1 MAKNKTA
8 DLVIIGNGVAGNS
21 AALSARQTSPDMSIC
36 MIGCEEHPE
45 YSPGILPNYLAGSVD
60 RDQVFIRTVEDYQAN
75 NIQLY
80 LGQLVIDIDPDKA
93 VVYTDS
99 TRIKY
104 QQLILATGSQAII
117 PPVPGSSLP
126 GNFVLKTLLDTDQI
140 IQYSA
145 RSAVVI
151 GSGAIGIEAALA
163 LKNRGCEQV
172 SLIER
177 EKWVLPKSLDED
189 TAHRVEQM
197 LEQEGIQVYTS
208 ESVESVQGKKQVQ
221 GVLTDQREIPCQIIV
236 WATGVRPSVSLAT
249 SMGIALGE
257 TGGIK
262 VDPYMCTSLPQVY
275 ACGDCVE
282 STDLFSG
289 QQVLNLLWDAAYR
302 QGKIAGTNSAG
313 GRLQY
318 PGSFGVLL
326 TYVGKSPVL
335 SIGLTAAD
343 LENQDYEVWERT
355 GHHSYGRL
363 LVKQDRL
370 LGVQMLGS
378 LEGAGWILSQLHTR
392 EQLSIGT
399 TQNPNLAKMLGSQAM
414 LKGFLQNFTRQ
425 NH

>member
-21 AALSARQTSPDMSIC
+21 AALSARQTRPDMSIC
-36 MIGCEEHPE
+36 ILGCEEHPE
-45 YSPGILPNYLAGSVD
+45 YSPGILPNYLAGSVE
-60 RDQVFIRTVEDYQAN
+60 REQVFIRTKEDYQAN
-75 NIQLY
+75 KIQLY
-80 LGQLVIDIDPDKA
+80 LGQLVEAIDPDKA

-104 QQLILATGSQAII
+104 SQLILATGSQAII
-117 PPVPGSSLP
+117 PPVSGSSLP
-126 GNFVLKTLLDTDQI
+126 GNFVLKTLFDTDQI
-140 IQYSA
+140 IQYPA
-145 RSAVVI
+145 QSAVVI
-151 GSGAIGIEAALA
+151 GSGAIGLEAALA
-163 LKNRGCEQV
+163 LKKRGYEEV
-172 SLIER
+172 SLIEK

-189 TAHRVEQM
+189 TARMVEHM
-197 LEQEGIQVYTS
+197 LEQEGVQVYTA
-208 ESVESVQGKKQVQ
+208 ETVESVQGKEKVQ
-221 GVLTDQREIPCQIIV
+221 GVVTDQREIPCQIIV
-236 WATGVRPSVSLAT
+236 WAVGVRPNVSLAT
-249 SMGIALGE
+249 SMGITLGE

-262 VDPYMCTSLPQVY
+262 VDPYMCTNIPQVY

-302 QGKIAGTNSAG
+302 QGKIAGINCAG
-313 GRLQY
+313 GRIQY

-326 TYVGKSPVL
+326 TYVGEAPVL

-343 LENQDYEVWERT
+343 LGNQDYEIWERT

-363 LVKQDRL
+363 LIKQDRL
-370 LGVQMLGS
+370 VGVQMLGT

-392 EQLSIGT
+392 NLISMEA
-399 TQNPNLAKMLGSQAM
+399 QNPSLAMMLGSQAM
-414 LKGFLQNFTRQ
+414 FKGFLKNFTRQ